1 MIKDRKQPSARMKF
15 AEQTERGFY
24 GDLFAMDKPVWFEKS
39 GRISPAWLSLCE
51 KERRRITNLM
61 VRVSDYS
68 NLHQAYAEVRRNGC
82 SIGVDKQS
90 IEDFDKWLSDNN
102 KEFQSEILN
111 GRYTRKAS
119 KEYVFPSGKAGTD
132 SWAFQRSKTEW
143 YNKPS
148 TRSYNPYTTNR
159 FSPTAMVSTPT
170 AAHIKRYAGQAKSF
184 NRENMSWSIWI

>member
-68 NLHQAYAEVRRNGC
+68 NLHQALQRFAAMAAASG
-82 SIGVDKQS
+82 
-90 IEDFDKWLSDNN
+90 WTN
-102 KEFQSEILN
+102 K
-111 GRYTRKAS
+111 A
-119 KEYVFPSGKAGTD
+119 
-132 SWAFQRSKTEW
+132 
-143 YNKPS
+143 
-148 TRSYNPYTTNR
+148 
-159 FSPTAMVSTPT
+159 
-170 AAHIKRYAGQAKSF
+170 
-184 NRENMSWSIWI
+184 